1 MKIIGGPE
9 IYVRGRSKLLLKC
22 NISPAI
28 EEPTVI
34 DWFHESKQFTQTG
47 GDSRVRIQRE
57 KFFNNTAVSI
67 LEISGATAADTGR
80 YSCNPFNLS
89 PAEVTVHVVEGNVV
103 FSFTSKSKKLGF
115 FPLISRNRINQSP
128 KRILED
134 PLFTQRKPLGHPAPH
149 KSYPP
154 CSLSLLATY
163 SR

>member
-1 MKIIGGPE
+1 MTQKKGSPEVIGFLSLFLVPDVKIIGGPE

-34 DWFHESKQFTQTG
+34 DWFHETKQFTQSG

-57 KFFNNTAVSI
+57 KFTNNTSVSI

-89 PAEVTVHVVEGNVV
+89 PAEVTVHVVDGKLFV
-103 FSFTSKSKKLGF
+103 KKLGF
-115 FPLISRNRINQSP
+115 LR
-128 KRILED
+128 
-134 PLFTQRKPLGHPAPH
+134 
-149 KSYPP
+149 
-154 CSLSLLATY
+154 
-163 SR
+163 